1 MEPELE
7 EIEEQEYTLPEDLKA
22 AISALVQAGKTTP
35 QQIIQLGQSYIERTA
50 KINSKQ
56 SSRLLFHVSKIV
68 FSQKPVPAS
77 KLLLET
83 RKKLSLGCPVIDRLL
98 NGGLLMQSITEVS
111 GESATGK
118 TQFALQSLLQAILP
132 EENGGLGGSGLY
144 LSTEDT
150 PVTRWNQLVEFY
162 AKKYPNTTQDY
173 FHSNM
178 FYCKVY
184 SIQKLTEI
192 IQSKVLPLIRTKNIK
207 LLVIDSIAA
216 LFRCEMGSLDQSQEK
231 SYILHQ
237 QAAILKQLSDE
248 SKIPILII
256 NQVTDYFVNDSN
268 AHQQIY
274 SGKTGVV
281 PSLGLHWANSINVR
295 IMLSKTHYTHTEE
308 APEEQIIVHENAN
321 ENAAAN
327 EENESGRKQRKKRKL
342 APLTFGVRQMGVVF
356 APHLP
361 SASCY
366 YLIDQGGIQ
375 GLEMREEI

>member
-1 MEPELE
+1 MEPEVE
-7 EIEEQEYTLPEDLKA
+7 EIEEQEYLPDDLKV

-35 QQIIQLGQSYIERTA
+35 QEIIQLGQSYIERTS

-56 SSRLLFHVSKIV
+56 SSRLLLHVSKIV
-68 FSQKPVPAS
+68 FHQKPVPAS
-77 KLLLET
+77 KLLLES

-98 NGGLLMQSITEVS
+98 NGGLLMQCITEVS

-150 PVTRWNQLVEFY
+150 PVTRWNQLVEYY
-162 AKKYPNTTQDY
+162 AKKYPNTTPDY

-231 SYILHQ
+231 SWILHQ

-248 SKIPILII
+248 NKIPILII
-256 NQVTDYFVNDSN
+256 NQVTDYFVNESN
-268 AHQQIY
+268 AHHQIH
-274 SGKTGVV
+274 SGKAGVV

-295 IMLSKTHYTHTEE
+295 IMLSKTNYTHVEE
-308 APEEQIIVHENAN
+308 APEEQIIVTSPN
-321 ENAAAN
+321 ENPTTG
-327 EENESGRKQRKKRKL
+327 ENENGAKQRKKRKL
-342 APLTFGVRQMGVVF
+342 APVTYGVRQMKVVF

-361 SASCY
+361 NASCY